1 MLLYFSVKNIGET
14 TVPSGKYTISKWITL
29 NDLPTVFHVSPN
41 TWQYKLWLKYFAP
54 TLPKIQ
60 AGTFEVERATSLVEV
75 FSTILTKP
83 IQSDLTITILPGWN
97 IYDIDAYLSG
107 KKIIETWAFLIAAR
121 DHFSTFQSKYPYLVG
136 KLSLEW
142 FLYPDTYRILPT
154 ADAYMIIDRLLSEFD
169 KKIWASYTSLGGKA
183 YETLILSSI
192 VEREE
197 RKPTEKATVADILA
211 KRVREGIPMGAD
223 ATVCYPYAKTQ
234 KQCTPEFIASVI
246 GKKDDYNTRNKQW
259 YIPTPISSISLET
272 WNAVIADAPSPY
284 YYYLHDMSGN
294 IHYGRTLAEHNTNK
308 VQYLK

>member
-1 MLLYFSVKNIGET
+1 MLYFSVKNIGET
-14 TVPSGKYTISKWITL
+14 TIPAGKYTISKGIAL
-29 NDLPTVFHVSPN
+29 SDIPNVFHASPN

-54 TLPKIQ
+54 KLPNIQ
-60 AGTFEVERATSLVEV
+60 AGTYEVERTTSLSEV
-75 FSTILTKP
+75 FSTVLTKP
-83 IQSDLTITILPGWN
+83 VQTDLTITILPWWN
-97 IYDIDAYLSG
+97 IYDIDAYLSE
-107 KKIIETWAFLIAAR
+107 KKIIEAWAFLLAAR
-121 DHFSTFQSKYPYLVG
+121 DHFSALQSKYLFL
-136 KLSLEW
+136 KDRLSLEG

-154 ADAYMIIDRLLSEFD
+154 ADSYMIIERLLTEFD
-169 KKIWASYTSLGGKA
+169 KKIGISYISLGEKA

-197 RKPTEKATVADILA
+197 RNPAEKATVADILA
-211 KRVREGIPMGAD
+211 KRVREWIPMWAD

-246 GKKDDYNTRNKQW
+246 GKKDDYNTRNKQG

-284 YYYLHDMSGN
+284 YYYLHDMNGV
-294 IHYGRTLAEHNTNK
+294 IHYGKTLTEHNANK